1 MPLSRLV
8 FAAGLLLASLPAF
21 AQTELYTVRNG
32 QLPYASRTQQSAN
45 VVVEGP
51 LDNTREYYQKFMKER
66 YRISFGGGL
75 SGLLGKKN
83 IISAKQTNS
92 LAIADN
98 KVNLYTAFT
107 SLTDSTTEVALF
119 GGYDDKKWFSPDLT
133 PKEFSQLRIT
143 LDKYAPAALIN
154 SYRYQLKLAQD
165 NVAALE
171 EQKKKLDKSI
181 QNAQDNTAANLKRIE
196 ELLAQN
202 RANAAQQ
209 HQDSTQLGANAVLRT
224 AAEQLVER
232 RQARLKKVAP

>member
-1 MPLSRLV
+1 MLLNRFV
-8 FAAGLLLASLPAF
+8 FAASLLLASAPAF
-21 AQTELYTVRNG
+21 AQTELYVVRNG
-32 QLPYASRTQQSAN
+32 QLPYAGRTQQSAN

-51 LDNTREYYQKFMKER
+51 LDNTREYFQKFMKDR

-83 IISAKQTNS
+83 IISAKQANS
-92 LAIADN
+92 LAIATN

-119 GGYDDKKWFSPDLT
+119 GGYDDQKWFSSDLT
-133 PKEFSQLRIT
+133 PNEFGQLKIT
-143 LDKYAPAALIN
+143 LEKYAPAARIN
-154 SYRYQLKLAQD
+154 AYRYQLKLAED
-165 NVAALE
+165 AVAALD

-181 QNAQDNTAANLKRIE
+181 KTAGDNTAANLKRIE

-224 AAEQLVER
+224 SAQQVVER
-232 RQARLKKVAP
+232 RQTRLKAVAP